1 MLILTV
7 NGKYEGMTGQSRMRD
22 GGNFFYNAMKS
33 EPKDLDIDVKGDE
46 VICEVTGKYLESS
59 TIQDFQ
65 SLCDDFRCFFLGS

>member
-22 GGNFFYNAMKS
+22 EGNFFYNAMKS
-33 EPKDLDIDVKGDE
+33 EPTDLDIDVKGDE

-59 TIQDFQ
+59 TIQDFR